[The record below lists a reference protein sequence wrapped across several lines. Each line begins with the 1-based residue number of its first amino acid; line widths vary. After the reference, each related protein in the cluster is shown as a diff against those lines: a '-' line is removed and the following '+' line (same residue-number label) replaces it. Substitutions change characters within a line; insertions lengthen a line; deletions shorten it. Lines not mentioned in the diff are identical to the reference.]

1 MTLLYDYLRPLLA
14 CEALENDPGVL
25 VDAKI
30 FRGQGVA
37 GGSCGIALPA

>member
-1 MTLLYDYLRPLLA
+1 MTSLYNYLRSLLA

-30 FRGQGVA
+30 FCGQGVRGGA
-37 GGSCGIALPA
+37 GGITLPA